1 MRPWCFEL
9 LCDESAVHCFVEFAT
24 LRNRVGVYEYSVL
37 IHMLYIF
44 SLYGFCR
51 DRTRELLILC
61 TLVLSNVPLFV
72 GEAQVVI

>member
-9 LCDESAVHCFVEFAT
+9 LCVESAVHCFVQFAT
-24 LRNRVGVYEYSVL
+24 LWNRVGVYEYSVL

-44 SLYGFCR
+44 SLSGFCR

-72 GEAQVVI
+72 EEAQVGI